1 MRALS
6 VGGKGGVA
14 GGVWESRELCW
25 WPPAFSDVA
34 ASNVSVRVCVC
45 VSTADVIEL
54 FIDFHFNQKS
64 KKRKRRTLASRR
76 RRFTWAR
83 TKGRKANRCHPRWK
97 KGFLRGV
104 FQLVSPFLSKW

>member
-6 VGGKGGVA
+6 VGGKGGVT

-64 KKRKRRTLASRR
+64 KKREELWQAEEEDLLGLGRRAGRPTDVIQDGKR
-76 RRFTWAR
+76 
-83 TKGRKANRCHPRWK
+83 
-97 KGFLRGV
+97 
-104 FQLVSPFLSKW
+104 VS